1 MLSFSTPIEK
11 TKITSLAIGR
21 FDGMH
26 LGHYELFKHLDE
38 NGALFII
45 TKEEKEA
52 LTPKDFRVNL
62 VDFPL
67 IFCDFEKIKDYKGE
81 DFLKLLKQEFPKLEK
96 IIVGYDFKFGKERK
110 CSAKDIQSLCG
121 INTIIVDE
129 FKIQNKSVHTSMIK
143 TLLKEAKVKEAKN
156 FLGRFYTIQA
166 NIIKGQGIGAKELF
180 ATLNLCVKD
189 FFLPK
194 DGVYATLVKIENKS
208 YHSVSFIGIRSTD
221 ENFALETHILDENFT
236 NTNTKSVELSFIDYI
251 RANEKFNDLALLKTQ
266 ISKDINKAKEI
277 LGKLNER

>member
-11 TKITSLAIGR
+11 TKITNLAIGR

-26 LGHYELFKHLDE
+26 LGHFELFKHLDE

-45 TKEEKEA
+45 AKEEKEA

-67 IFCDFEKIKDYKGE
+67 IFCDFDKIKDYKGG
-81 DFLKLLKQEFPKLEK
+81 DFLKLLKQKFPKLEK

-110 CSAKDIQSLCG
+110 YSAKDIQSLCG

-156 FLGRFYTIQA
+156 FLGRFYNIQA

-180 ATLNLCVKD
+180 ATLNLYAKD

-221 ENFALETHILDENFT
+221 KNFALETHILDENFT
-236 NTNTKSVELSFIDYI
+236 NTKAISVELSFIDYI
-251 RANEKFNDLALLKTQ
+251 RANEKFNNLALLKVQ